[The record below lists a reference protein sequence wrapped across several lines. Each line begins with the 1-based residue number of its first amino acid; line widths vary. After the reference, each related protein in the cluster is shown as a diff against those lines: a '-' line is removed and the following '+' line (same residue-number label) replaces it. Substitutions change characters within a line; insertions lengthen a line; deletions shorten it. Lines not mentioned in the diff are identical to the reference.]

1 MNHWK
6 CKVKNTLLS
15 QHSGKKLVV
24 GLLTLFALLGHAG
37 AETVLRL
44 DEVAVGELDPAK
56 ASDYADSILMFNI
69 YDTLVL
75 PVQGGPGHVGHLAES
90 WAADGNTYTF
100 KLRNDVKFQSGNP
113 MRAEDVVFSLERMKA
128 LESGL
133 SYLFADVQSTT
144 AVDDTTV
151 SFTLSTT
158 YAPFV
163 ASLVRLPIVDKALV
177 MENLADGEG
186 DMKDWGQAFLSGN
199 AAGTGA
205 YTVTSHNPQE
215 ETVMAKN
222 AEYFLGV
229 PDAAPD
235 TVRLRYGL
243 EAATVRT
250 LIAQGEH
257 DIASQWLPPEVVGAL
272 AKEGAQLFTEAGT
285 GAFYFK
291 MNTTKAPL
299 DDVNCRL
306 ALSNAFDYAT
316 AVKMIAVTDEV
327 SAGSA
332 ATGAIPVGMYGA
344 NAADQI
350 LSQNMEKAKEYLAA
364 CKYDAADMNIEI
376 SWIAE
381 VPLEERFALLMQ
393 SNFTAMGIKSE
404 IKKMPWALFAE
415 QVAKPENT
423 PHISQ
428 LFVNAVTG
436 DPDTLLYGMYHS
448 STPGTWQSPEYLNDA
463 QVDEYLEAGR
473 TAASEEG
480 RAEAYAKL
488 NARLMEI
495 APTIYGFD
503 RQSIFAAS
511 NRVNAPALSDPAM
524 AFGLDGLGF
533 SFRLMEMVE

>member
-1 MNHWK
+1 MI
-6 CKVKNTLLS
+6 
-15 QHSGKKLVV
+15 KK
-24 GLLTLFALLGHAG
+24 TALAAALCATALMASPIF

-75 PVQGGPGHVGHLAES
+75 PQQGGPGHAAHLAAS
-90 WAADGNTYTF
+90 WEIDGASYTF
-100 KLRNDVKFQSGNP
+100 TLRDDVKFQSGNS
-113 MRAEDVVFSLERMKA
+113 MSANDVVYSLERMQA
-128 LESGL
+128 LGAGL
-133 SYLFADVQSTT
+133 SYLFAGVKAE

-151 SFTLSTT
+151 QFTLETP

-163 ASLVRLPIVDKALV
+163 ASLVRLPIVDMDHVKSNSDT
-177 MENLADGEG
+177 EWGE
-186 DMKDWGQAFLSGN
+186 DFLSANG
-199 AAGTGA
+199 AGTGA
-205 YTVTSHNPQE
+205 YSVSSHNPQE
-215 ETVMAKN
+215 ETVMAKSGN
-222 AEYFLGV
+222 YFLGIA
-229 PDAAPD
+229 DTAPD

-257 DIASQWLPPEVVGAL
+257 DIASQWLPPEVIQAL
-272 AKEGAQLFTEAGT
+272 AKDGSQLLTENGT

-306 ALSNAFDYAT
+306 ALSHAFDYGT
-316 AVKMIAVTDEV
+316 AVQMIAINDEV
-327 SAGSA
+327 SAGSPS
-332 ATGAIPVGMYGA
+332 TGAIPVGMFGA
-344 NAADQI
+344 NGADSVM
-350 LSQNMEKAKEYLAA
+350 SQDMEKAKEYLAA
-364 CKYDAADMNIEI
+364 CKYDIADMNIEVT
-376 SWIAE
+376 WIAE

-393 SNFTAMGIKSE
+393 SNFTQLGIKSE
-404 IKKMPWALFAE
+404 IKKLPWALFAE
-415 QVAKPENT
+415 QVSSPENT

-448 STPGTWQSPEYLNDA
+448 TTPGTWQSPEYLNDA
-463 QVDEYLEAGR
+463 KVDEYLEAGR
-473 TAASEEG
+473 SAADDAG
-480 RAEAYAKL
+480 REAAYKSL

-495 APTIYGFD
+495 AATIYGFD
-503 RQSIFAAS
+503 RQSVFAAS
-511 NRVNAPALSDPAM
+511 NRVKVPALSDPAK
-524 AFGLDGLGF
+524 AFGLDGMGF